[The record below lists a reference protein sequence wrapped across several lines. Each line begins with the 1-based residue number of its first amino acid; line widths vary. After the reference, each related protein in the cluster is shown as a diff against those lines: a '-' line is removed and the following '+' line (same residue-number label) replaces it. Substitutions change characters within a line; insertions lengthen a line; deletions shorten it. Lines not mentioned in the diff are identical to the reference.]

1 MRSGQCDDAIDARE
15 SVDEAAG
22 ALVDSGVGKP
32 LFEHQNGTIAARVAL
47 HADASDGSQP
57 ALFEP
62 LDRCSLLAAQ
72 AANGQSRPGEG
83 MPSEQIGAQAELAAQ
98 FAHLVLVKQA
108 QRFDEAVL
116 GNQLLNAGHAVV
128 MGLDQIGFRRSA
140 GLDRVGVNRALA
152 QDPVVVEIVA
162 RLQDRL
168 LHSDECFAYDVTLLL
183 RIGDSLQGSQE
194 PLLGML
200 DGKDPLAQ

>member
-1 MRSGQCDDAIDARE
+1 
-15 SVDEAAG
+15 
-22 ALVDSGVGKP
+22 
-32 LFEHQNGTIAARVAL
+32 
-47 HADASDGSQP
+47 
-57 ALFEP
+57 
-62 LDRCSLLAAQ
+62 
-72 AANGQSRPGEG
+72 
-83 MPSEQIGAQAELAAQ
+83 MPSEQIGAQAKLAAQ
-98 FAHLVLVKQA
+98 LAHLVLVKQA

-140 GLDRVGVNRALA
+140 GLDRVGVNGALT
-152 QDPVVVEIVA
+152 QDPVTVEIMA

-168 LHSDECFAYDVTLLL
+168 LHSDERFAYDVTLLL

-200 DGKDPLAQ
+200 DGKRSEER